1 MCGSARPRWV
11 VEGVG
16 TVVVV
21 ASTITTLHG
30 ASEGAT
36 STASGSDALDGAPH
50 ARLFSPLTVR
60 GTTLRNRIVVSPM
73 CQYSVDAQDG
83 KAGDWHLVHL
93 ASRAVGGAGLVFTEA
108 TAVTPEGRIS
118 PQDVGLWSDDHIA
131 PLARIVDAIH
141 ANGAAAGTQLAHA
154 GRKASTSQP
163 WNGGGPVGEADG
175 GWQPVG
181 PSPVPF
187 ADGFPVPME
196 LTVEE
201 IRDVQQAFAAAARRA
216 AEAGFDWV
224 EVHAA
229 HGYLLHQFLSPLSN
243 RRTDAY
249 GGAFENRVRMLL
261 ETVAAVRGTWGS
273 ERPLAVRISATD
285 WVEGGW
291 TGEDSV
297 RLAALLRDAGVDL
310 IDAST
315 GGSVPSADIPVGA
328 GYQVPFAEAIR
339 RETGMLTGAVGLIT
353 APEHAEELVRN
364 GRADLVF
371 LARELLR
378 DPYWPLHAAKA
389 LHQEF
394 AVPEQYARAF

>member
-1 MCGSARPRWV
+1 M
-11 VEGVG
+11 
-16 TVVVV
+16 
-21 ASTITTLHG
+21 ASTISTPHG

-60 GTTLRNRIVVSPM
+60 GVTLRNRIVVSPM

-93 ASRAVGGAGLVFTEA
+93 AARAVGGAGLVFTEA

-118 PQDVGLWSDDHIA
+118 PQDVGLWNDDQIA

-141 ANGAAAGTQLAHA
+141 ENGAAAGTQLAHA

-163 WNGGGPVGEADG
+163 WNGGGPVGSEEG

-187 ADGFPVPME
+187 ADGFPIPIE

-224 EVHAA
+224 EIHAA
-229 HGYLLHQFLSPLSN
+229 HGYLLHQFLSPISN
-243 RRTDAY
+243 ARTDAY
-249 GGAFENRVRMLL
+249 GGSFENRVRMLL
-261 ETVAAVRGTWGS
+261 ETVEAVRGTWG
-273 ERPLAVRISATD
+273 EDLPLAVRISATD

-291 TGEDSV
+291 SGSDSV
-297 RLAALLRDAGVDL
+297 RLAALLREAGVDL
-310 IDAST
+310 IDTST
-315 GGSVPSADIPVGA
+315 GGNVPTADIPVGA

-378 DPYWPLHAAKA
+378 DPHWPLHAAKA

-394 AVPEQYARAF
+394 AVPPQYARAF

>member
-1 MCGSARPRWV
+1 
-11 VEGVG
+11 
-16 TVVVV
+16 
-21 ASTITTLHG
+21 
-30 ASEGAT
+30 
-36 STASGSDALDGAPH
+36 
-50 ARLFSPLTVR
+50 
-60 GTTLRNRIVVSPM
+60 
-73 CQYSVDAQDG
+73 
-83 KAGDWHLVHL
+83 
-93 ASRAVGGAGLVFTEA
+93 
-108 TAVTPEGRIS
+108 
-118 PQDVGLWSDDHIA
+118 
-131 PLARIVDAIH
+131 
-141 ANGAAAGTQLAHA
+141 
-154 GRKASTSQP
+154 
-163 WNGGGPVGEADG
+163 VGEPEG

-216 AEAGFDWV
+216 VQAGFDWV

-229 HGYLLHQFLSPLSN
+229 HGYLLHQFLSPISN

-249 GGAFENRVRMLL
+249 GGSFENRVRMVL
-261 ETVAAVRGTWGS
+261 ETVAAVREAWGD
-273 ERPLAVRISATD
+273 RPLAVRISATD

-291 TGEDSV
+291 TGADSV

-315 GGSVPSADIPVGA
+315 GGNVPQADIPVGA

-339 RETGMLTGAVGLIT
+339 RETGILTGAVGLIT

-389 LHQEF
+389 LHQE
-394 AVPEQYARAF
+394 APVPPQYARAF